1 MGASQSH
8 RDIIPDGETP
18 EFVQL
23 NENASVVTFQ
33 GYRSAMED
41 AYDACL
47 GTEHGDLYAVFD
59 GHGGK
64 DTVTYV
70 KKNLLKNMASMPR
83 LEGNDIRQAFVDTER
98 QFKASQK
105 ARQEF
110 FENEWNK
117 AVESAVKDEIISG
130 KLPETKTLDTSIL
143 QGGGSSA
150 PPPLQLSIASPVPE
164 REKVDDSGACCMVAI
179 VRQEEKGK
187 VVTVAGVGDCTALLV
202 LRDKTF
208 ESVIAHHKPL
218 PGNETEVL
226 RILRAGLFV
235 TGERVNG
242 ELAVSRSMGDFQY
255 KGMFEEEEEQAVTCV
270 PSIISLHIDPS
281 IHSCLLLFSDGV
293 SDGVENEELAHLAV
307 QLLEDSKDG
316 RMASMK
322 ASLLTSYEKSRDN
335 QVLLR
340 IDF

>member
-1 MGASQSH
+1 MGAAQSH
-8 RDIIPDGETP
+8 RTTIPEGEEP
-18 EFVQL
+18 VFMQISSK
-23 NENASVVTFQ
+23 AYVTMFQ
-33 GYRSAMED
+33 GFRSVMED
-41 AYDACL
+41 SYAALL

-64 DTVTYV
+64 DTVTFAQQ
-70 KKNLLKNMASMPR
+70 NLLENLASMPR
-83 LEGNDIRQAFVDTER
+83 LEGNEIRQAFVDTER

-105 ARQEF
+105 ARQVL
-110 FENEWNK
+110 FEQEWTK
-117 AVESAVKDEIISG
+117 AVQNAVSDHTQGSG
-130 KLPETKTLDTSIL
+130 DT
-143 QGGGSSA
+143 SA
-150 PPPLQLSIASPVPE
+150 PPPLNLRIARPVPAM
-164 REKVDDSGACCMVAI
+164 EKVDDSGSCCLVAL
-179 VRQEEKGK
+179 VRPEGNGK
-187 VVTVAGVGDCTALLV
+187 IVTVAGIGDCTALLV
-202 LRDKTF
+202 SRDKTF

-218 PGNETEVL
+218 PGNETENE
-226 RILRAGLFV
+226 RILKAGLFV
-235 TGERVNG
+235 TGQRVNG

-255 KGMFEEEEEQAVTCV
+255 KGMFEEEAEQAVTCV

-281 IHSCLLLFSDGV
+281 IHCCLLLFSDGV
-293 SDGVENEELAHLAV
+293 SDGVKNEELAHLAV

>member
-1 MGASQSH
+1 MGAAQSH
-8 RDIIPDGETP
+8 RTTIPEGEEP
-18 EFVQL
+18 VFMQISSK
-23 NENASVVTFQ
+23 AYVTMFQ
-33 GYRSAMED
+33 GFRSVMED
-41 AYDACL
+41 SYAALL

-64 DTVTYV
+64 DTVTFAQQ
-70 KKNLLKNMASMPR
+70 NLLENLASMPR
-83 LEGNDIRQAFVDTER
+83 LEGNEIRQAFVDTER

-105 ARQEF
+105 ARQVL
-110 FENEWNK
+110 FEQEW
-117 AVESAVKDEIISG
+117 
-130 KLPETKTLDTSIL
+130 TKTVQNAVSDHTQGSGDT
-143 QGGGSSA
+143 SA
-150 PPPLQLSIASPVPE
+150 PPPLNLRIARPVPAM
-164 REKVDDSGACCMVAI
+164 EKVDDSGSCCLVAL
-179 VRQEEKGK
+179 VRPEGNGK
-187 VVTVAGVGDCTALLV
+187 IVTVAGIGDCTALLV
-202 LRDKTF
+202 SRDKTF

-218 PGNETEVL
+218 PGNETENE
-226 RILRAGLFV
+226 RILKAGLFV
-235 TGERVNG
+235 TGQRVNG

-255 KGMFEEEEEQAVTCV
+255 KGMFEEEAEQAVTCV

-281 IHSCLLLFSDGV
+281 IHCCLLLFSDGV
-293 SDGVENEELAHLAV
+293 SDGVKNEELAHLAV